1 MIAMLNLLLSKYKA
15 YIYLAVIAA
24 ICATSFGAGVGFN
37 KLVSDRE
44 IAKLKLKH
52 QEEIY
57 DHEQTLDEIERQA
70 NEELKRK
77 QDQID
82 SANTQFAEE
91 MKNAKIQFD
100 LLTADYRNDRR
111 VLTSKVKACVST
123 TKTDNSGATVTET
136 RAELDG
142 ETSADII
149 GVGSRCDD
157 ITKQLNALID
167 AVK

>member
-1 MIAMLNLLLSKYKA
+1 MFLLSKYKA
-15 YIYLAVIAA
+15 YIYLAALA
-24 ICATSFGAGVGFN
+24 SICAVSFGAGVGFN
-37 KLVSDRE
+37 KLTSDRA
-44 IAKLKLKH
+44 IAELKLEY
-52 QEEIY
+52 QSQI
-57 DHEQTLDEIERQA
+57 DDREQTLMEIERQA

-100 LLTADYRNDRR
+100 LLTADYRNDKR
-111 VLTSKVKACVST
+111 VLTSKVKGCVST

-142 ETSADII
+142 ETSANII
-149 GVGSRCDD
+149 GVGGRCDD